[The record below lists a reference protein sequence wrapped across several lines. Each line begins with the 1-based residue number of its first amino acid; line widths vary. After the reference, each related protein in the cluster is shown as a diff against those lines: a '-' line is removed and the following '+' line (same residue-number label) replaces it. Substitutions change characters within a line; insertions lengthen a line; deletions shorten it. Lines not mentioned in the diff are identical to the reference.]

1 MTLQITSSS
10 IRVNNGANTFKF
22 DADDRLMF
30 QRASYSGSGITIDNT
45 SRTSSYR
52 PSVLNQHTADV
63 TISNLV
69 IDPTKDVVVGTVTLT
84 GQSNCNMAVSMLNTA
99 MPINQ
104 GIPVDIDVYDFRNFM
119 ITTYLAVGVMK
130 GGLAAHM
137 TTTGP
142 YDWVQQSPTYSSTP
156 AANGGT
162 SYYGYSYPTAY
173 PIGRKVVFNYN
184 LKIFRYSS

>member
-22 DADDRLMF
+22 DADDKLMF

-45 SRTSSYR
+45 PRTLTYR

-63 TISNLV
+63 TISNLL
-69 IDPTKDVVVGTVTLT
+69 IDPTKDIVVGTVTLT

-119 ITTYLAVGVMK
+119 ITTYLAVGIMK
-130 GGLAAHM
+130 GGLTAHL
-137 TTTGP
+137 TTTEP
-142 YDWVQQSPTYSSTP
+142 QDYVQQSPTYSSTP

-162 SYYGYSYPTAY
+162 SYYGRAYPTAY

-184 LKIFRYSS
+184 LKIFRYTS